1 MYPEPSEH
9 PELDPSGP
17 TLSPALRERVLSHCR
32 RAMEARAA
40 TRRRQQRWQWSLAA
54 GAAALLL
61 INAVEEH
68 RTSARIAEIE
78 AGRAQVVKA
87 PLPPGAIQ
95 SFHAR
100 SILLATLLRD
110 PDAL

>member
-1 MYPEPSEH
+1 SEH

-17 TLSPALRERVLSHCR
+17 APTLEMRERVLSHCR

-40 TRRRQQRWQWSLAA
+40 ARRRQQRWQWSLAA

-61 INAVEEH
+61 VNVVQEH

-78 AGRAQVVKA
+78 SGRAQVVKA

-95 SFHAR
+95 SLHAR
-100 SILLATLLRD
+100 STLLA
-110 PDAL
+110 AL

>member
-9 PELDPSGP
+9 AEPNLSCP
-17 TLSPALRERVLSHCR
+17 TLSPALRERVLSRCR

-54 GAAALLL
+54 GVVALLL
-61 INAVEEH
+61 VNAMAEQ
-68 RTSARIAEIE
+68 RSDARIARIV
-78 AGRAQVVKA
+78 AGHSLVVRMS
-87 PLPPGAIQ
+87 PGAIR

-100 SILLATLLRD
+100 VTLLAALLRD
-110 PDAL
+110 PNAL

>member
-32 RAMEARAA
+32 RAMAARAA

-54 GAAALLL
+54 GVVALLL
-61 INAVEEH
+61 VNAMAEQ
-68 RTSARIAEIE
+68 RSDARIARIV
-78 AGRAQVVKA
+78 AGHSLVVRMS
-87 PLPPGAIQ
+87 PGAIR

-100 SILLATLLRD
+100 VTLLAALLRD
-110 PDAL
+110 PNAL